1 MKCPVCNH
9 ENGNASFCERCGSDL
24 TQSTPSAK
32 PILDKKAATAAE
44 PKYTRWSSTQS
55 ASSHAPVPS
64 NTPSASTSEQPVSES
79 SSTSGHSSAGDNI
92 SNQWNNIVQ
101 NEKVQQ
107 AKEVSKQYLSYFL
120 SVLARPYQT
129 MKTVGEQHSLNG
141 WLTMALIAVLSSTYF
156 LITFSRMDMEGLFIG
171 GFIRPLL
178 FTAISLIVAIA
189 LMYAILKME
198 KITFRPK
205 TLVAQFGT
213 LLVPAVASLVL
224 ANLFIMIS
232 YSIAI
237 FFLVVAYVII
247 FVALNTVLFQ
257 YPLNRSKAVIDSM
270 YSVLIA
276 NVVLLFILYR
286 LLAITMI
293 GLISLMF
300 PPFGRL

>member
-9 ENGNASFCERCGSDL
+9 ENGDAHFCERCGSNL
-24 TQSTPSAK
+24 TQTTSSTAPE
-32 PILDKKAATAAE
+32 PNPEPAAYQPE
-44 PKYTRWSSTQS
+44 YTRSSSTFT
-55 ASSHAPVPS
+55 SSHVSVPS
-64 NTPSASTSEQPVSES
+64 NTPSVSTSKQQTTDSASTHDSA
-79 SSTSGHSSAGDNI
+79 SAGDNNN

-129 MKTVGEQHSLNG
+129 MKTVGDQHSLNG

-156 LITFSRMDMEGLFIG
+156 LITFGRMDMDGLFIG

-178 FTAISLIVAIA
+178 FTAIILIAAIA
-189 LMYAILKME
+189 LMYAILKIE
-198 KITFRPK
+198 KLTFRPK

-213 LLVPAVASLVL
+213 LLVPAVVSLVL
-224 ANLFIMIS
+224 ANLFIIIS

-237 FFLVVAYVII
+237 SLLAVSYIII
-247 FVALNTVLFQ
+247 FVALNSVLFQ
-257 YPLNRSKAVIDSM
+257 YPLNRTKAVIDSM

-276 NVVLLFILYR
+276 NIVLFFILYR
-286 LLAITMI
+286 LLAATIV
-293 GLISLMF
+293 GLINLMF
-300 PPFGRL
+300 SPYGRL

>member
-9 ENGNASFCERCGSDL
+9 ENGNASFCERCGANLAPSSP
-24 TQSTPSAK
+24 TANSAQEQQSA
-32 PILDKKAATAAE
+32 AAE
-44 PKYTRWSSTQS
+44 PEYTRWSSTQTTP
-55 ASSHAPVPS
+55 SHAPISP
-64 NTPSASTSEQPVSES
+64 NTPSAPRPVQHVSDS
-79 SSTSGHSSAGDNI
+79 SSTEGASSSGDKNT
-92 SNQWNNIVQ
+92 NQWNNIVQ

-120 SVLARPYQT
+120 SVLTRPYQT

-141 WLTMALIAVLSSTYF
+141 WITMALIAVLSSTYF
-156 LITFSRMDMEGLFIG
+156 LITFGRMDMDGLFIG

-189 LMYAILKME
+189 LMYAILKIE

-205 TLVAQFGT
+205 TLVAQFGS

-224 ANLFIMIS
+224 ANLFIVIS

-237 FFLVVAYVII
+237 FFLVVSYLII
-247 FVALNTVLFQ
+247 FVSLNTVLFQ
-257 YPLNRSKAVIDSM
+257 YPLNRTKAAIDSM

-276 NVVLLFILYR
+276 NVVLFFILSR
-286 LLAITMI
+286 FLGTTII

-300 PPFGRL
+300 SPYGRM